1 MTATLH
7 RATPQGSA
15 AELVMLLEQQR
26 ATYRR
31 LRQLAE
37 RQRVLVVQDDMQP
50 LLALLG
56 ERQGLVD
63 ELMRVHGQLKP
74 YRADWPATMQGLD
87 EPTRKRVTEM
97 LEEANEA
104 LSGILQRDNRD
115 SATLT
120 TRRQE
125 TSERIS
131 ALGQTTRAT
140 AAYAAARR
148 AGPGGPAR
156 FGTDASA

>member
-1 MTATLH
+1 MTATLN
-7 RATPQGSA
+7 RATTQGSA

-56 ERQGLVD
+56 ERQTLVD
-63 ELMRVHGQLKP
+63 ALMRVHGQLAP
-74 YRADWPATMQGLD
+74 YRADWPATMQSLD

-125 TSERIS
+125 TSERITT
-131 ALGQTTRAT
+131 LGQTARAT
-140 AAYAAARR
+140 AAYAATRR
-148 AGPGGPAR
+148 TGPGGPAR

>member
-1 MTATLH
+1 MTATLN

-56 ERQGLVD
+56 ERQTLVD
-63 ELMRVHGQLKP
+63 ALMRVHGQLAP
-74 YRADWPATMQGLD
+74 YRADWPATMQSLD
-87 EPTRKRVTEM
+87 GSTRQRVTEM

-104 LSGILQRDNRD
+104 LSGILHGDTRD

-125 TSERIS
+125 TSERITT
-131 ALGQTTRAT
+131 LGQTARAT

-148 AGPGGPAR
+148 AGVGGAGGPV
-156 FGTDASA
+156 TDASA